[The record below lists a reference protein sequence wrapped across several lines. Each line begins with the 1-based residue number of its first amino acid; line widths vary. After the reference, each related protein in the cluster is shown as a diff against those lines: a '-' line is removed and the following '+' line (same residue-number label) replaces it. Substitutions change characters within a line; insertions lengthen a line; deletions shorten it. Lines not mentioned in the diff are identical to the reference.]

1 MRKKAAALTKQAEAY
16 EQAANTELMHTS
28 PEEAPLAKH
37 GMAYIGEVLSLNRK
51 EFNKYIL
58 DHEEHLTATAEK
70 LRSEVLRATDIET
83 GR

>member
-16 EQAANTELMHTS
+16 EQAANAELMYTS
-28 PEEAPLAKH
+28 PEETSLAKH
-37 GMAYIGEVLSLNRK
+37 GMAYTGEVLSLNRK